1 MLGLERWH
9 RGVSHFFSS
18 NDSKSKLVSS
28 HVRHCFCNCCH
39 GRHCLQSKFQAVPF
53 QSCFIS
59 IIQTPHCPVL
69 QHQLRHN
76 CNEPPKAFFLLK
88 KKKTTQQ
95 QNTTTPLPQ
104 FLLRRKKVTIY
115 CLVCIAC
122 SRIDQI
128 QSTSQLLISNFLTA

>member
-88 KKKTTQQ
+88 KNKQHNNKTQQ
-95 QNTTTPLPQ
+95 PLCPN
-104 FLLRRKKVTIY
+104 FCLGVRRSPFIVWFALHVLEKIRSNLPLNCLL
-115 CLVCIAC
+115 A
-122 SRIDQI
+122 
-128 QSTSQLLISNFLTA
+128 IS